1 MWIQWGARLVTL
13 LALLTVIAGL
23 VVLALP
29 EDREGPELVRLDA
42 THSLHVTD
50 VIGAGMV
57 AVGVLLIW
65 VAVLAWQRKRIQ

>member
-29 EDREGPELVRLDA
+29 EAREGPELVRLDA
-42 THSLHVTD
+42 TRSLHVTD

>member
-1 MWIQWGARLVTL
+1 VWIQWGARLVTL

-29 EDREGPELVRLDA
+29 EAREGPELVRLDA
-42 THSLHVTD
+42 TRSLHVTD